1 MHLNT
6 DIYIMKKNQADDF
19 LDITE
24 APSTYREILSR
35 TGISRKDIERFCF
48 IDNKRAALDFGIT
61 IALVGLSPLIY
72 YYFDNFL
79 GITLCILLNIHIFNR
94 FAQIIH
100 GSDHGWLFDK
110 PKLNSFFGNLAA
122 SFLGYSRAGHQASH
136 QEHHAHLNTELDS
149 DRIWGYPDEKNSE
162 ILIALVKDFCGI
174 TALKRFLQYSQSD
187 RKSYN
192 PKPWEKLSKID
203 LKEAIKNSWLVILT
217 QITLVTYYWILI
229 GPQFYLLLYALPIIT
244 IYPAQIRL
252 RSIVEHSYESKH
264 YANLQESDGKW
275 VTRSVNASLLE
286 RLIVAPLEIPY
297 HFEHHLFPAVP
308 YYNLAKLKFFLETAG
323 FKIPM
328 APGYLKYI
336 QIKLFSK
343 S

>member
-1 MHLNT
+1 MTHT
-6 DIYIMKKNQADDF
+6 
-19 LDITE
+19 
-24 APSTYREILSR
+24 APQQDYSDLVSEIPLSYLE
-35 TGISRKDIERFCF
+35 TLRKCKLPRDLIEDYTK
-48 IDNKRAALDFGIT
+48 INNKRAAFDFTIT
-61 IALVGLSPLIY
+61 IILIVSTPLVYFYLKSPLAI
-72 YYFDNFL
+72 L
-79 GITLCILLNIHIFNR
+79 ICILFNIHCFNR

-136 QEHHAHLNTELDS
+136 QEHHAHLNTDLDS

-264 YANLQESDGKW
+264 YANLQKSDGKW

-308 YYNLAKLKFFLETAG
+308 YYNLAKLKFFLENAG